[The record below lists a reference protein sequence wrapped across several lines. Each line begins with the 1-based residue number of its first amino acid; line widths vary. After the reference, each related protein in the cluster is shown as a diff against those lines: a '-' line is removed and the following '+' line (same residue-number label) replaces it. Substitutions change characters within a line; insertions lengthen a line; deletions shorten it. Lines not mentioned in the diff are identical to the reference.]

1 MQVKRNSS
9 FELVK
14 VLAVVMIVFS
24 HAMPYEYEVVHP
36 SAVNLSAATTNV
48 QYFLAGMIH
57 NLGQIG
63 NIIFVISSAW
73 FLLESK
79 RASKEKVFQILLD
92 CFVISVFFLAVF
104 LGAGYPLTG
113 SQILRQ
119 LLPTTF
125 ENNWFIS
132 CYLLFSLVHPY
143 LNKILRGGGGGGGGG
158 GGVENSLPQREHL
171 RILIFLMVVYAG
183 VQCIIK
189 DSFCYTR
196 IIGFITLYFLT
207 AYVKRYLPHIT
218 SRDRAGAILVAVGTL
233 GWFFENFFTNLLG
246 LKIQAL
252 SNFVQGW
259 NQVMNPAYIM
269 IALGLVLIAKNHSFY
284 SPPVNYLSGL
294 SLLVYIIHNNWII
307 YNCVKFD
314 VFQYVMEEYGYKY
327 FLGWVLLNGLALL
340 ILGIAGAI
348 LYRYT
353 LQKLVIVFR
362 KGLMK
367 KLEKGYR
374 FCEDA
379 ILKLN

>member
-1 MQVKRNSS
+1 MKAKRNSS

-24 HAMPYEYEVVHP
+24 HAMPYEYEVVHQ
-36 SAVNLSAATTNV
+36 SAVNLSASTTNV

-63 NIIFVISSAW
+63 NIVFVISSAW

-125 ENNWFIS
+125 ENNWFIP
-132 CYLLFSLVHPY
+132 CYLLFYLVHPY
-143 LNKILRGGGGGGGGG
+143 LNKILREE
-158 GGVENSLPQREHL
+158 ENALPKREHL

-189 DSFCYTR
+189 DSFCYMR

-259 NQVMNPAYIM
+259 NQIMNPAYIM
-269 IALGLVLIAKNHSFY
+269 IALGLVLIAKNHNFY
-284 SPPVNYLSGL
+284 SPLINYLSGL
-294 SLLVYIIHNNWII
+294 SLLIYVIHNNWII
-307 YNCVKFD
+307 YNCALFD
-314 VFQYVMEEYGYKY
+314 VFQYILERYSYKY

>member
-143 LNKILRGGGGGGGGG
+143 LNKILRGGGGGGGR
-158 GGVENSLPQREHL
+158 GVENSLPQREHL

>member
-143 LNKILRGGGGGGGGG
+143 LNKILRGGGGGGGGWKT
-158 GGVENSLPQREHL
+158 L
-171 RILIFLMVVYAG
+171 FL
-183 VQCIIK
+183 
-189 DSFCYTR
+189 
-196 IIGFITLYFLT
+196 
-207 AYVKRYLPHIT
+207 
-218 SRDRAGAILVAVGTL
+218 
-233 GWFFENFFTNLLG
+233 
-246 LKIQAL
+246 
-252 SNFVQGW
+252 
-259 NQVMNPAYIM
+259 
-269 IALGLVLIAKNHSFY
+269 
-284 SPPVNYLSGL
+284 
-294 SLLVYIIHNNWII
+294 
-307 YNCVKFD
+307 
-314 VFQYVMEEYGYKY
+314 
-327 FLGWVLLNGLALL
+327 
-340 ILGIAGAI
+340 
-348 LYRYT
+348 
-353 LQKLVIVFR
+353 
-362 KGLMK
+362 KGN
-367 KLEKGYR
+367 
-374 FCEDA
+374 
-379 ILKLN
+379 I

>member
-1 MQVKRNSS
+1 M
-9 FELVK
+9 
-14 VLAVVMIVFS
+14 
-24 HAMPYEYEVVHP
+24 
-36 SAVNLSAATTNV
+36 
-48 QYFLAGMIH
+48 
-57 NLGQIG
+57 
-63 NIIFVISSAW
+63 
-73 FLLESK
+73 
-79 RASKEKVFQILLD
+79 
-92 CFVISVFFLAVF
+92 
-104 LGAGYPLTG
+104 
-113 SQILRQ
+113 
-119 LLPTTF
+119 
-125 ENNWFIS
+125 
-132 CYLLFSLVHPY
+132 
-143 LNKILRGGGGGGGGG
+143 
-158 GGVENSLPQREHL
+158 

>member
-143 LNKILRGGGGGGGGG
+143 LNKILRGGGGG

>member
-143 LNKILRGGGGGGGGG
+143 LNKILRGGGGGGG